1 MVKFHGYNYPK
12 LFPNLKSNLN
22 CYPTSRFS
30 CRYPLSKKSTLVT
43 QVTFTTRPQSPYKDS
58 VQIKHEILSKKV
70 RRQNASFDSDTTN
83 RVKATQYKGIA
94 QKRPMLSNII
104 RITNTW
110 VNRKSTLHFIR
121 NPGTKKTKP
130 TRFAKPITKDTISVE

>member
-1 MVKFHGYNYPK
+1 MESDMVKFHGYNYPK

-110 VNRKSTLHFIR
+110 VYKVCRETDGLQ
-121 NPGTKKTKP
+121 
-130 TRFAKPITKDTISVE
+130 SVIVELQFKVHLYGR